1 MPRERE
7 VPGGV
12 KDFLPREMGLKRQI
26 ELSAL
31 ELLKSWGYREV
42 DTPVY
47 EYLEVV
53 ERSVGQYIRE
63 ELQLMLDREGRI
75 LVLRPEMTI
84 PIARLA
90 ATHLQNEA
98 LPLRLAY
105 ASNIFRHTQPQ
116 MGRYKEFWQL
126 GVEMIG
132 VQGVR
137 ADAEVIAL
145 AALSLERM
153 GLTDY
158 QISVNHV
165 RIFNQIMAALHLDVA
180 EDESLRNLVV
190 RKDLVGLEQKLDQL
204 KLPGMLKEELLRLPL
219 AQGGPEIIRQF
230 PSLMLLPKVKGA
242 VDELLSV
249 ISELERLGVGDRV
262 VIDLGVLRDLDYYT
276 GVIFE
281 GYSPQLGFPL
291 LGGGRYDNLMAQFG
305 WPNPA
310 TGFAIGLERVM
321 LCLGFP
327 VQQTKHYLV
336 GGNDWGQTVQE
347 AERLRQSGVVVEVDV
362 EGHSRADLLKLVQ
375 MRPGY
380 EIIYVD

>member
-153 GLTDY
+153 GLTEY

-336 GGNDWGQTVQE
+336 GGSDWGQTVQE

>member
-12 KDFLPREMGLKRQI
+12 KDFLPHEMGLKRQI

-31 ELLKSWGYREV
+31 ELLKGWGYREV

-53 ERSVGQYIRE
+53 ERSAGQYIRE
-63 ELQLMLDREGRI
+63 ELQLLLDREGRI

-90 ATHLQNEA
+90 STHLQDYP
-98 LPLRLAY
+98 LPLRLTY
-105 ASNIFRHTQPQ
+105 SSNIFRHTQPQ

-132 VQGVR
+132 ARGVR

-145 AALSLERM
+145 AALCLERM
-153 GLTDY
+153 GLKDY
-158 QISVNHV
+158 KISVNHV
-165 RIFNQIMAALHLDVA
+165 RIFNQIMSALHLDID
-180 EDESLRNLVV
+180 EDESLRSLVV
-190 RKDLVGLEQKLDQL
+190 RKDLVGLEHKLDEL
-204 KLPGMLKEELLRLPL
+204 NLPLPLKEELLKLPL
-219 AQGGPEIIRQF
+219 AQGGPEIIKQF
-230 PSLMLLPKVKGA
+230 PSLMLLPRVKGA

-249 ISELERLGVGDRV
+249 FRELDRLGVGERV

-305 WPNPA
+305 WDNPA

-327 VQQTKHYLV
+327 PDEQPRYLV
-336 GGNDWGQTVQE
+336 GGSDWERTLAE
-347 AERLRQSGVVVEVDV
+347 AESLREQGLTVEVDV
-362 EGHSRADLLKLVQ
+362 EGHSQADLIEMIKLRTGYKLV
-375 MRPGY
+375 
-380 EIIYVD
+380 YVD

>member
-1 MPRERE
+1 MTRERE

-31 ELLKSWGYREV
+31 ELLKGWGYREV

-53 ERSVGQYIRE
+53 ERSAGQYIRE

-90 ATHLQNEA
+90 ATHLHEEP

-105 ASNIFRHTQPQ
+105 SANIFRHTQPQ

-132 VQGVR
+132 AKGVR
-137 ADAEVIAL
+137 ADAEVIAM
-145 AALSLERM
+145 AALFLERM
-153 GLTDY
+153 GLKDY
-158 QISVNHV
+158 KISVNHV
-165 RIFNQIMAALHLDVA
+165 RIFNQIMAALHLDMD

-190 RKDLVGLEQKLDQL
+190 RKDLVGLEQKLEQL
-204 KLPGMLKEELLRLPL
+204 KLPVPLKEELLKLPL
-219 AQGGPEIIRQF
+219 AQGGVEIIRQF

-249 ISELERLGVGDRV
+249 FRELERLGVSDRV

-305 WPNPA
+305 YPNPA

-327 VQQTKHYLV
+327 PDEATRYLV
-336 GGNDWGQTVQE
+336 GGSDWGKTVEE
-347 AERLRQSGVVVEVDV
+347 AERLRGQGLVVEVDV
-362 EGHSRADLLKLVQ
+362 EGHSRADLEQVVKE
-375 MRPGY
+375 RPGY
-380 EIIYVD
+380 EVIYVE

>member
-26 ELSAL
+26 ELAAL
-31 ELLKSWGYREV
+31 SMLKSWGYQEV

-53 ERSVGQYIRE
+53 ERSAGQYIRE
-63 ELQLMLDREGRI
+63 ELQLLLDREGHI

-90 ATHLQNEA
+90 STHLKEEP

-105 ASNIFRHTQPQ
+105 SANIFRHTQPQ

-132 VQGVR
+132 AKGVR

-145 AALSLERM
+145 AALCLERM
-153 GLTDY
+153 GLRDY
-158 QISVNHV
+158 KISVNHV
-165 RIFNQIMAALHLDVA
+165 RIFNQIMSALHLDID
-180 EDESLRNLVV
+180 EDQSLRDLVV
-190 RKDLVGLEQKLDQL
+190 RKDLVGLESKLEQL
-204 KLPGMLKEELLRLPL
+204 NLPAPLKEELLKLPL
-219 AQGGPEIIRQF
+219 AQGGPEIIKQF

-242 VDELLSV
+242 VDELMKV
-249 ISELERLGVGDRV
+249 IAELERLGVGDRV

-291 LGGGRYDNLMAQFG
+291 LGGGRYDNLMSQFG
-305 WPNPA
+305 WANPA

-327 VQQTKHYLV
+327 VDNEKRYFI
-336 GGNDWGQTVQE
+336 GGNDWGRIIKE
-347 AERLRQSGVVVEVDV
+347 AERLREQGMIVEVDV
-362 EGHSRADLLKLVQ
+362 EGRSRTDLLKDLEQ
-375 MRPGY
+375 RPGY
-380 EIIYVD
+380 EVIYVD

>member
-26 ELSAL
+26 ELAAL
-31 ELLKSWGYREV
+31 SLLKSWGYQEV

-53 ERSVGQYIRE
+53 ERSAGQYIRE
-63 ELQLMLDREGRI
+63 ELQLLLDREGHI

-90 ATHLQNEA
+90 STHLKEEPQ
-98 LPLRLAY
+98 PLRLAY
-105 ASNIFRHTQPQ
+105 SANIFRHTQPQ

-132 VQGVR
+132 AKGVR

-145 AALSLERM
+145 AALCLERM
-153 GLTDY
+153 GLKDY
-158 QISVNHV
+158 KISVNHV
-165 RIFNQIMAALHLDVA
+165 RIFNQIMSALHLDID
-180 EDESLRNLVV
+180 EDESLRDLVV
-190 RKDLVGLEQKLDQL
+190 RKDLVGLERKLEEL
-204 KLPGMLKEELLRLPL
+204 NLPAPLKEELLRLPL
-219 AQGGPEIIRQF
+219 AQGGPEIVKQF

-242 VDELLSV
+242 VDELMKV
-249 ISELERLGVGDRV
+249 IAELERLGVGDRV

-305 WPNPA
+305 WANPA

-327 VQQTKHYLV
+327 AEDERRCLV
-336 GGNDWGQTVQE
+336 GGDDWGRIIQE
-347 AERLRQSGVVVEVDV
+347 AERLREQGMIVEVDV
-362 EGHSRADLLKLVQ
+362 EGHSRADLLKALKQ
-375 MRPGY
+375 RPGY

>member
-12 KDFLPREMGLKRQI
+12 KDFLPREMGLKRHI
-26 ELSAL
+26 ELAAL
-31 ELLKSWGYREV
+31 ELLKSWGYQEV

-47 EYLEVV
+47 EYLEEV
-53 ERSVGQYIRE
+53 ERSAGQYIRE
-63 ELQLMLDREGRI
+63 ELQRMLDREGRI

-90 ATHLQNEA
+90 STHLQAEP

-105 ASNIFRHTQPQ
+105 SANIFRHTQPQ

-132 VQGVR
+132 AQGVR

-145 AALSLERM
+145 AALCLECM
-153 GLTDY
+153 GLKDY
-158 QISVNHV
+158 KISVNHV
-165 RIFNQIMAALHLDVA
+165 RIFNQIMAALHLELDQ
-180 EDESLRNLVV
+180 DQSLRDLVV

-204 KLPGMLKEELLRLPL
+204 KLPEPLKEELLRLPL
-219 AQGGPEIIRQF
+219 AQGGADIIKQF
-230 PSLMLLPKVKGA
+230 PNLMLLPKVRGA
-242 VDELLSV
+242 VDELLKV
-249 ISELERLGVGDRV
+249 LQELERLGVGDRIV
-262 VIDLGVLRDLDYYT
+262 VDLGVLRDLDYYT

-305 WPNPA
+305 WANPA

-327 VQQTKHYLV
+327 AAGEPRCLV
-336 GGNDWGQTVQE
+336 GGSDWGRILQE
-347 AERLRQSGVVVEVDV
+347 AERLRAEGRVVEVDV
-362 EGHSRADLLKLVQ
+362 EGRSRTDLLKLVTQ
-375 MRPGY
+375 RPDC
-380 EIIYVD
+380 EIIYID